1 MQSIKL
7 DKSRQQHQICQRE
20 KMIKFPAE
28 KQAGRHLESDELG
41 RTRTYDVDNDDDN
54 DHDYDQGEL
63 RGQGGPAP
71 GPPSC
76 PSGACISN
84 NTQWVGWA
92 VLKSDNIGA
101 RNINK

>member
-41 RTRTYDVDNDDDN
+41 STGPMTRTRTYDVDNDDDI

-63 RGQGGPAP
+63 RRQG
-71 GPPSC
+71 
-76 PSGACISN
+76 
-84 NTQWVGWA
+84 
-92 VLKSDNIGA
+92 VLGRLLVLPHA
-101 RNINK
+101 HPVPV

>member
-1 MQSIKL
+1 
-7 DKSRQQHQICQRE
+7 
-20 KMIKFPAE
+20 MIKFPAE

-41 RTRTYDVDNDDDN
+41 STGPMTRTRTYDVNNDDDN
-54 DHDYDQGEL
+54 DYDQGEL

-84 NTQWVGWA
+84 NTQ
-92 VLKSDNIGA
+92 
-101 RNINK
+101 